1 MFTLRNNLFFL
12 GLLAVVASIIKPP
25 VEITHYPVSLWFPLE
40 YIANNNRWICI
51 GICLIILITSAGK
64 VKFTLSGFVSLA
76 GLQFLFFLKNYDAI
90 YLKSILLFVGFLL
103 MLLATKA
110 TASQALRGI
119 EKKNGLW
126 VPVKLASFAFI
137 IINVLQ
143 YYINPVAT
151 MLVGERYHGITSN
164 PLMFALSA
172 SIIIP
177 TLLYQYKI
185 AAKKFKWIYII
196 SFISMAYFIYLSGSR
211 LGLLLVFFS
220 VSMFYRSKFIST
232 MNFIIPLLLVL
243 ALWTSFSENVFISKN
258 ARIFSTE
265 SNRVQ
270 VWANQVDLV
279 WENPLWGVD
288 LGSGERLGFG
298 ENSYLSAG
306 VAVGISGI
314 FLIILFAFKIVAKLK
329 KLLACERVVGWQP
342 ETSLAIS
349 ILATSFVAAFFEAFF
364 LGIFTFPLILL
375 IYAMAISD
383 GLVSRALY
391 ENNQNANL
399 PR

>member
-1 MFTLRNNLFFL
+1 
-12 GLLAVVASIIKPP
+12 
-25 VEITHYPVSLWFPLE
+25 
-40 YIANNNRWICI
+40 
-51 GICLIILITSAGK
+51 
-64 VKFTLSGFVSLA
+64 
-76 GLQFLFFLKNYDAI
+76 
-90 YLKSILLFVGFLL
+90 
-103 MLLATKA
+103 
-110 TASQALRGI
+110 
-119 EKKNGLW
+119 
-126 VPVKLASFAFI
+126 
-137 IINVLQ
+137 
-143 YYINPVAT
+143 

-349 ILATSFVAAFFEAFF
+349 ILATSFFAAFFEAFF